1 MSSNSIL
8 PDADQWRELFR
19 EELLHLK
26 MDKELKTFLS
36 SLVQQIWPFTE
47 TKNAKEKIVDF
58 VTQNISEE
66 FASEIS
72 SLNTEDLMV
81 EKLKSTLM
89 EIVDQI
95 FEINEELEFKPIN
108 VKYFV
113 QIKEGHFKDQFKTK
127 VTLQTN
133 EDDFEC
139 SEDGT
144 GVSQAQVTQKNS
156 RIY

>member
-8 PDADQWRELFR
+8 PDADQWRELFK

-26 MDKELKTFLS
+26 TDKGLKTFIS
-36 SLVQQIWPFTE
+36 SLVQQIWPFTD

-113 QIKEGHFKDQFKTK
+113 QIKEGHFK
-127 VTLQTN
+127 
-133 EDDFEC
+133 E
-139 SEDGT
+139 
-144 GVSQAQVTQKNS
+144 
-156 RIY
+156 